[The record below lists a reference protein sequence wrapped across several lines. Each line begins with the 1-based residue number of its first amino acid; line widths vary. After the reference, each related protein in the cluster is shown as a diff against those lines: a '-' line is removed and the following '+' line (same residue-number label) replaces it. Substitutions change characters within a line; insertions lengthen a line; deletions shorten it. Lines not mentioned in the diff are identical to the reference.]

1 MKTLQFATRARN
13 QSRTAKAGDPMRYA
27 TFRELI
33 QGYLDEHLKS
43 KASYPN
49 QIIVA
54 KRWLL
59 TLTEAPTRKDIL
71 VRHKLQGH
79 GDFEKGASVA
89 NNELMLLRAAIRWGI
104 YNELW
109 DGDDPTTGIKKWKTE
124 KREVVA
130 KFEQIRTIVAYFERA
145 STPEEIRDRA
155 PAG

>member
-1 MKTLQFATRARN
+1 M
-13 QSRTAKAGDPMRYA
+13 
-27 TFRELI
+27 
-33 QGYLDEHLKS
+33 
-43 KASYPN
+43 
-49 QIIVA
+49 
-54 KRWLL
+54 
-59 TLTEAPTRKDIL
+59 
-71 VRHKLQGH
+71 
-79 GDFEKGASVA
+79 
-89 NNELMLLRAAIRWGI
+89 RAAIRWGI